1 MSSYSGTNS
10 KTFGG
15 EVTSLQKI
23 TKKGLLEICKKH
35 KLYQTPYLN
44 DVLYLHYQG
53 ELTSSCSTL
62 KENILFKVIRKL
74 KI

>member
-1 MSSYSGTNS
+1 MSSYSGTKN
-10 KTFGG
+10 TTCFGG

-35 KLYQTPYLN
+35 KLYQTPHLN

-53 ELTSSCSTL
+53 EYVTRFY
-62 KENILFKVIRKL
+62 KEYPFSF
-74 KI
+74 